1 MYPAEVFD
9 LTIEDPSHDAM
20 ADADEVVLDLNELEG
35 ESLDVSMLGLP
46 PLERYEVD
54 ELVGEGAMGRI
65 FRARDHVLQREVAL
79 KVMRPDIPIC
89 ERKRFR
95 REAILGARLL
105 HPGLVQIYDM
115 GMSSEVDDEWFA
127 MELLHGVDFQQVIDS
142 VREQGRWIA
151 WSTIKQGFRRV
162 LAVMQYLHE
171 SGVVHRDV
179 KPANMF
185 LTRDPNTNYTSTK
198 LLDLGVALDLEDP
211 WTTQALCGDPNY
223 MAPEQ
228 TEFNARVDHRSD
240 IYSAGMSLYEL
251 VTGHL
256 PFAGLCTAPLNAL
269 LAAQRE
275 AEPPR
280 PSTLMPQGTPHIR
293 AQAVDAWIAHACA
306 KDPDSRFQNVAE
318 MTEAF
323 ERIP

>member
-1 MYPAEVFD
+1 MFD
-9 LTIEDPSHDAM
+9 LTVEDPALDPDAI
-20 ADADEVVLDLNELEG
+20 EIPLDIDLAEDQAAILG
-35 ESLDVSMLGLP
+35 VSMMGLP
-46 PLERYEVD
+46 PLQRYEVH

-65 FRARDHVLQREVAL
+65 FRASDHVLQREVAL
-79 KVMRPDIPIC
+79 KVMRPDIPVC

-127 MELLHGVDFQQVIDS
+127 MELLYGVDLQQVIDS

-151 WSTIKQGFRRV
+151 WSTIKDAFGRI
-162 LAVMQYLHE
+162 LAVLQYLHE

-185 LTRDPNTNYTSTK
+185 LTRDPNTDHSSAK
-198 LLDLGVALDLEDP
+198 LLDLGVALDLDDP

-228 TEFNARVDHRSD
+228 TELNARVDHRSD

-269 LAAQRE
+269 LTAQRE
-275 AEPPR
+275 AQPPR
-280 PSTLMPQGTPHIR
+280 ASSLMPQGTPAIR
-293 AQAVDAWIAHACA
+293 ARAVDAFINSACA
-306 KDPDSRFQNVAE
+306 KSPDERYQNVSE
-318 MTEAF
+318 MLEAF
-323 ERIP
+323 ARIP